1 MEQHTSCTIPAR
13 CKIMYVLAH
22 QSSRVW
28 TQIPLVPDRS
38 ACYSFGTFL
47 YGEQARSDLTVL
59 RDSNTYYIIVSDPDY
74 SNTRIMSTGKPFVMP
89 AKYNLLVSVR
99 AALSA
104 YRDFAHEASGT
115 VGEVFS
121 MTRQGRKYVAKL
133 QLLRTA
139 QDLLGFE
146 REVEMQTMF
155 ARERLG
161 LRLID
166 HQMVGNVGVLVMP
179 FVQTLNAYLHTK
191 RTRLELDRVVDELVA
206 LLLHMQDC
214 ELTHG
219 DLAFF
224 NIYVDGYHL
233 GTMDF
238 DRASSRV
245 FMPEVDVL
253 RAATEL
259 TASTR
264 SKGGLKMHAV
274 NNKFLS
280 TKGLWKFKQVFGL
293 EGSAAELD
301 QAWEKAYVNYCERA
315 QVQCL

>member
-1 MEQHTSCTIPAR
+1 MECQVSSR
-13 CKIMYVLAH
+13 SKIVYVLAH
-22 QSSRVW
+22 KSSRAW
-28 TQIPLVPDRS
+28 TRIPTVPERS
-38 ACYSFGTFL
+38 ACYSFYMFL
-47 YGEQARSDLTVL
+47 YGEPVESELTVL
-59 RDSNTYYIIVSDPDY
+59 RDSNTHYIIVADPAY
-74 SNTRIMSTGKPFVMP
+74 ANTQVMETGKPFIMP
-89 AKYNLLVSVR
+89 AKYNLLLTVR
-99 AALSA
+99 KALSA
-104 YRDFAHEASGT
+104 YREFAHEASGT

-121 MTRQGRKYVAKL
+121 MTRHGTKYVAKL
-133 QLLRTA
+133 QVLQSARDRLR
-139 QDLLGFE
+139 FE
-146 REVEMQTMF
+146 REVEMQTKF

-161 LRLID
+161 LVPID
-166 HQMVGNVGVLVMP
+166 YEIVEQVGVLVMP

-191 RTRLELDRVVDELVA
+191 RARSELERVVDELVA
-206 LLLHMQDC
+206 LLLKMQDQ

-224 NIYVDGYHL
+224 NVFVDGSHL

-264 SKGGLKMHAV
+264 SKGGLKMHAA
-274 NNKFLS
+274 NNRFLS
-280 TKGLWKFKQVFGL
+280 TKGLQRFKEVFSL
-293 EGSAAELD
+293 EGSPSELD
-301 QAWEKAYVNYCERA
+301 QQWENAYLNYCERA